1 MGIDAE
7 VPKKVR
13 LSHLTEAFQKTWG
26 DGRFYDSMKLKHI
39 EILAA

>member
-1 MGIDAE
+1 MSIDAE
-7 VPKKVR
+7 VAKKAR
-13 LSHLTEAFQKTWG
+13 LSHLTEAFQQTGG